1 MTMCDHYLLHRE
13 GNCSARWGDMITEK
27 RCHANSCL
35 FHLVAVALESLLTH
49 RGGIVCL
56 CDEAIVY
63 EETIRFGGRYIASNR
78 GWVSRI
84 DIGIRA
90 LRVDMLIVRA

>member
-1 MTMCDHYLLHRE
+1 MCDYDLLNRE
-13 GNCSARWGDMITEK
+13 GNRSARWGDMITEK

-49 RGGIVCL
+49 RGGIVRL

-63 EETIRFGGRYIASNR
+63 EETSRCGG
-78 GWVSRI
+78 
-84 DIGIRA
+84 
-90 LRVDMLIVRA
+90 